1 MLRRILAR
9 TRYSALE
16 EQHAEVLASLI
27 LQWVNRRSAEPT
39 WRVPPE
45 ASGVVGRLG
54 RSLGHLPADP
64 HD

>member
-27 LQWVNRRSAEPT
+27 LQWANRRPAEPT
-39 WRVPPE
+39 WKVPPE
-45 ASGVVGRLG
+45 ASAVIGRLG
-54 RSLGHLPADP
+54 RSLERLPADP